1 MPLTIKIDRER
12 CMGSGNCSFWA
23 PATFDLDDEGTAI
36 VVDPLGEPLEKIQ
49 GAADGCPTLAI
60 SLTKENE

>member
-23 PATFDLDDEGTAI
+23 PATFDLDDEGKAI
-36 VVDPLGEPLEKIQ
+36 VVDPLGDPLEKIQ

-60 SLTKENE
+60 SLTKESE

>member
-23 PATFDLDDEGTAI
+23 PATFDLDDEGKAI
-36 VVDPLGEPLEKIQ
+36 VVDPLGDPLDKIQ